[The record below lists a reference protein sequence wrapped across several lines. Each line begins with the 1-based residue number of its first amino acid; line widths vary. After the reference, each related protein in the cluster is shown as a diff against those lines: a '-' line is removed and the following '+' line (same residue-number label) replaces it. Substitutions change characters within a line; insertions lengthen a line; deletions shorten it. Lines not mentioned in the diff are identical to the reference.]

1 MFTFG
6 SFYQNRRKNMD
17 RYGIKDK
24 KEKILGF
31 MEIERVNKR
40 ILKISK
46 IILENEEKTLK
57 NGEEI
62 RNFLADEYSG
72 VKYFLVEKKN
82 FWIGGALVSMS
93 VHDNEMK
100 ALIKK

>member
-1 MFTFG
+1 MM
-6 SFYQNRRKNMD
+6 MD

-24 KEKILGF
+24 NGRFLGILEIRKINR
-31 MEIERVNKR
+31 E

-46 IILENEEKTLK
+46 ISIGEDEKSLR

-62 RNFLADEYSG
+62 RRFLASEYSG
-72 VKYFLVEKKN
+72 VKYFLIEEKN

-100 ALIKK
+100 ALIKKW

>member
-1 MFTFG
+1 
-6 SFYQNRRKNMD
+6 MD

-24 KEKILGF
+24 NERFLGILEIRKINR
-31 MEIERVNKR
+31 E

-46 IILENEEKTLK
+46 ISIGEDEKSLR
-57 NGEEI
+57 NGEKI

-72 VKYFLVEKKN
+72 VKYFLVEEKN

>member
-1 MFTFG
+1 M
-6 SFYQNRRKNMD
+6 RMD

-24 KEKILGF
+24 NERFLGILEIRKINR
-31 MEIERVNKR
+31 E

-46 IILENEEKTLK
+46 ISIGEDEKSLR

-72 VKYFLVEKKN
+72 VKYFLVEEKN

-93 VHDNEMK
+93 VHNNEMK

>member
-1 MFTFG
+1 M
-6 SFYQNRRKNMD
+6 RMD

-24 KEKILGF
+24 NERFLGILEIRKINR
-31 MEIERVNKR
+31 E

-46 IILENEEKTLK
+46 ISIGEDEKSLR

-72 VKYFLVEKKN
+72 VKYFLVEEKN

-100 ALIKK
+100 ALIKKW

>member
-1 MFTFG
+1 
-6 SFYQNRRKNMD
+6 MD

-24 KEKILGF
+24 NERFLGILEIRKINR
-31 MEIERVNKR
+31 E

-46 IILENEEKTLK
+46 ISIGEDEKSLR

-72 VKYFLVEKKN
+72 VKYFLVEEKN

-93 VHDNEMK
+93 VHNNEMK

>member
-1 MFTFG
+1 M
-6 SFYQNRRKNMD
+6 RMD

-24 KEKILGF
+24 NERFLGILEIRKINR
-31 MEIERVNKR
+31 E

-46 IILENEEKTLK
+46 ISIGEDEKSLR
-57 NGEEI
+57 NGEKI

-72 VKYFLVEKKN
+72 VKYFLVEEKN

>member
-1 MFTFG
+1 M
-6 SFYQNRRKNMD
+6 RMD

-24 KEKILGF
+24 NERFLGILEIRKINR
-31 MEIERVNKR
+31 E

-46 IILENEEKTLK
+46 ISIGEDEKSLR

-72 VKYFLVEKKN
+72 VKYFLVEEKN

>member
-1 MFTFG
+1 
-6 SFYQNRRKNMD
+6 MD

-24 KEKILGF
+24 NERFLGILEIRKINR
-31 MEIERVNKR
+31 E

-46 IILENEEKTLK
+46 ISIGEDEKSLR

-72 VKYFLVEKKN
+72 VKYFLVEEKN